1 MDDFVPRRGW
11 SNPHLQTVRSR
22 IRPIKVQLPPSDE
35 VVVTLPDG
43 SGDRLA
49 VQVHEADPS
58 QPLVIIVHG
67 LGGTAESDYVRFT
80 TAGLLAA
87 DEELAVRA
95 ERAAAVARLATEVGA
110 DAADPRG
117 MLRAVLTWLGGSSS
131 PLVTV
136 WLEDLWLEEGSI
148 NLPGTAADLRP
159 NWQRPLA
166 APLEDLLADPEVVT
180 LAEVLA
186 VARRGRP

>member
-87 DEELAVRA
+87 GFP
-95 ERAAAVARLATEVGA
+95 VARAHPSAKKPSPRSSKWTVASAFLFDATASASGA
-110 DAADPRG
+110 RPR
-117 MLRAVLTWLGGSSS
+117 RKVFNEDIWNS
-131 PLVTV
+131 P
-136 WLEDLWLEEGSI
+136 
-148 NLPGTAADLRP
+148 
-159 NWQRPLA
+159 
-166 APLEDLLADPEVVT
+166 
-180 LAEVLA
+180 
-186 VARRGRP
+186 

>member
-1 MDDFVPRRGW
+1 
-11 SNPHLQTVRSR
+11 
-22 IRPIKVQLPPSDE
+22 
-35 VVVTLPDG
+35 
-43 SGDRLA
+43 
-49 VQVHEADPS
+49 
-58 QPLVIIVHG
+58 
-67 LGGTAESDYVRFT
+67 
-80 TAGLLAA
+80 
-87 DEELAVRA
+87 
-95 ERAAAVARLATEVGA
+95 
-110 DAADPRG
+110 
-117 MLRAVLTWLGGSSS
+117 MLRAVLGWLGGSPS

-186 VARRGRP
+186 AARRGASHLEPPTSGRSRG